1 MSTLMQA
8 SREWASRPADERF
21 ISLHDLQDHCNAQR
35 RNSRQGSFSSRQIEA
50 MPVED
55 NWQGLVM
62 RGPQGGIVAPTNWSF
77 GQLARLANA
86 TPTYLNTLPG
96 AIAADCINWG
106 LRQRDVEDVGV
117 LIRKEEEGYN
127 RLGAATGAKYGRI
140 WNNDIVNGL
149 VNQFGDGVTGDW
161 TVPGEFG
168 QAIEVTKAN
177 TTLYASD
184 RDMFVFLADEKNK
197 VEIKNRRGNEHGE
210 MSRGFFCWN
219 SEVGSSTFGI
229 ATFYFDYV
237 CCNRMVWGAEG
248 FKEIRLRHSSGAPD
262 RFIEQL
268 QPAIT
273 RLATSSMCNI
283 VEAVEAAKAKR
294 IGDPD
299 DVAEFLAHKRY
310 GFSKA
315 DLKGINLA
323 MMVEEDKPIE
333 TIWDATTA
341 VTAYAKTIKFQD
353 RRVELERAGGM
364 ILDMAA

>member
-8 SREWASRPADERF
+8 SREWASRPDDERF
-21 ISLHDLQDHCNAQR
+21 VSLHDLQDHCNTLRQ
-35 RNSRQGSFSSRQIEA
+35 NSRQGSFSSRAIEA

-55 NWQGLVM
+55 DWKALM
-62 RGPQGGIVAPTNWSF
+62 IRGPQGGQVAPTHWSF

-96 AIAADCINWG
+96 AVAADCINWG
-106 LRQRDVEDVGV
+106 LRQRDVEDIGV
-117 LIRKEEEGYN
+117 LIRKGEESN
-127 RLGAATGAKYGRI
+127 RLCAATGPKYGRI
-140 WNNDIVNGL
+140 WNNDVVNGL
-149 VNQFGDGVTGDW
+149 VKQFGDGVTGDW

-168 QAIEVTKAN
+168 KAVNVTKAN

-219 SEVGSSTFGI
+219 SEVGASTFGI

-248 FKEIRLRHSSGAPD
+248 FKEVRLRHSSGAPD

-268 QPAIT
+268 TPAIEN
-273 RLATSSMCNI
+273 LAKSSMCNI
-283 VEAVEAAKAKR
+283 VEAVEKAKAKR
-294 IGDPD
+294 IGDAD
-299 DVAEFLAHKRY
+299 DVHEFLQHKRY
-310 GFSKA
+310 GLSKA
-315 DLKGINLA
+315 DIKGVELA
-323 MMVEEDKPIE
+323 HIIEEQRPIE
-333 TIWDATTA
+333 TLWDATTA
-341 VTAYAKTIKFQD
+341 VTAYAKTIKWQD
-353 RRVELERAGGM
+353 RRVELERAGGLIM
-364 ILDMAA
+364 DLAA